1 LDFSSAAQAWLE
13 VEPDADNRRE
23 LEQLLAAGDNKGL
36 ADRFA
41 SRLSFGTAGLRAAIG
56 AGPNRMNR
64 VVVAQTALGLA
75 HFLLANR
82 ASYQDSSGGL
92 SVVVGHDARLKS
104 AEFAQESGEIL
115 AAAGIRVRMF
125 NQVVATPILAFTA
138 KRLNASAAVM
148 VTASHNPR
156 EDNGYKV
163 YLGGTG
169 GGSQLTPPADAE
181 IAAAILAVAVGLA
194 YPKIPRSTEFELL
207 PADAISAYLN
217 RALELEQ
224 TGVSELKICHTAMHG
239 VGWLFLEPLLKQAGF
254 HRVVPVTEQQNPDG
268 QFPTLPF
275 PNPEEPGA
283 LDLAFKTANA
293 QGSEVILATDPDADR
308 LAVAV
313 LHNGA
318 WRQLTGDEVGLL
330 LGERIAARSSS
341 GSMATS
347 IVSLQV
353 LEKIARAH
361 GLGFAST
368 LTGFKWISK
377 VPGIV
382 FGYEEALGYCIDP
395 KFTPD
400 KDGITAALA
409 IAQLATEL
417 KAKGETL
424 IDALGQLAEKYGH
437 FASSQIS
444 VRLENQQEVSELMAR
459 LRQGLRQDTSKEFG
473 EVRDW
478 LESEEASRRTD
489 ALEISGDGFRVLIRP
504 SGTEAK
510 LKCYVQSSG
519 ATAADAQSQLETTK
533 QLTTRL
539 LKA

>member
-1 LDFSSAAQAWLE
+1 MDFASAAKAWLE

-23 LEQLLAAGDNKGL
+23 LEQLLADGDDKGL

-75 HFLLANR
+75 RFLEANR

-104 AEFAQESGEIL
+104 AEFAQESAEVL

-156 EDNGYKV
+156 GDNGYKV

-181 IAAAILAVAVGLA
+181 IAAAILAAAVGLA
-194 YPKIPRSTEFELL
+194 YPQIPRSTHFEVL

-224 TGVSELKICHTAMHG
+224 TGISELKICHTAMHG

-330 LGERIAARSSS
+330 LGERIASRSSE

-347 IVSLQV
+347 IVSLQL

-437 FASSQIS
+437 FASGQIS

-459 LRQGLRQDTSKEFG
+459 LRQGLQQGASMEFG
-473 EVRDW
+473 EVLDW

-489 ALEISGDGFRVLIRP
+489 ALEISGAGFRVLIRP

-519 ATAADAQSQLETTK
+519 ASAADAQSRLEAAK

>member
-1 LDFSSAAQAWLE
+1 MDFSSAAQAWLE

-444 VRLENQQEVSELMAR
+444 VRLEDQQEVSELMAR

>member
-1 LDFSSAAQAWLE
+1 MDFSSAAQAWLE